1 MDERITNTETGGM
14 KDRKDVQLHAI
25 PREALEELGR
35 LYAFGAKKYY
45 DEDAGDYNFQRGYAW
60 NLGYD
65 ALMRHAIAWQS
76 GETIDPETGLS
87 HMAAVAWH
95 AMALLFFEKNFPEL
109 DDRKTG
115 FPAFQEEAIAVKLRE
130 VWDAF
135 KPQEV

>member
-1 MDERITNTETGGM
+1 VVERITNAETGGM

-25 PREALEELGR
+25 PRAALEELGR
-35 LYAFGAKKYY
+35 LYAYGAEKYS

-76 GETIDPETGLS
+76 GETLDPETGLS

-95 AMALLFFEKNFPEL
+95 ALTLILFENEYPEL

-115 FPAFQEEAIAVKLRE
+115 FPAFQEEKIVQLIK
-130 VWDAF
+130 DAQLEF
-135 KPQEV
+135 KWKT